1 MEELSKIRKIID
13 KKVPN
18 AIVESLLVLD
28 ASQGQNGLK
37 QAKGFARSAELTG
50 AIVTKL
56 DGSAKGGILLSLAE
70 KFNLP
75 VHAIGVGEKIEDLQS
90 FEASEFAKSLMGL
103 DK

>member
-1 MEELSKIRKIID
+1 MAKIIRVIRKIDPTSPQHCLLILD
-13 KKVPN
+13 ATTGQN
-18 AIVESLLVLD
+18 AISQVEIFKEIAEIS
-28 ASQGQNGLK
+28 GL
-37 QAKGFARSAELTG
+37 
-50 AIVTKL
+50 IVTKL